1 MPEGDD
7 VLPNALDVLGT
18 HVPDAQRGVQ
28 SSDELR
34 AKKVEEPIQAM
45 APVGRS
51 SARN

>member
-1 MPEGDD
+1 MPKGDD
-7 VLPNALDVLGT
+7 VLPNALDVLGP

-34 AKKVEEPIQAM
+34 AEKVEEPIQAM